1 MQESTNRAKVS
12 KKEDNGKSGTL
23 KPDFGW
29 GEKHKKFLVSCESVS
44 SRFVPRQIL
53 MLVLAEIGL
62 IGFEIAASELP
73 A

>member
-44 SRFVPRQIL
+44 SRFVQRQNFNVSTRRNRTDWL
-53 MLVLAEIGL
+53 
-62 IGFEIAASELP
+62 
-73 A
+73 